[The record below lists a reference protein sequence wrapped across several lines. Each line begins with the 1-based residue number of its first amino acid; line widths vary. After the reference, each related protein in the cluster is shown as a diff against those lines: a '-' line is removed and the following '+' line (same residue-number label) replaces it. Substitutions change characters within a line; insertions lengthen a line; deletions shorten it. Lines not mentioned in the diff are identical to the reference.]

1 MTQIHVRSSLLVL
14 ALALA
19 LLALGPLL
27 LGRSEI
33 RYLTDLFVLIAVAQ
47 LWNLLAGYLGI
58 VSIGQHAFVGLGTYG
73 FFALTQLFGVHP
85 FLSLALAFP
94 IGCLVALPSF
104 LLLARLRLAYFAIA
118 SWVLAEVLMLV
129 LGQRPEFGG
138 GTGSSF
144 ATETIRMF
152 GAGVNDRI
160 ATSYWLCLGMLG
172 VVMGSMLLLLTSRA
186 GLAIR
191 ALRDDETAA
200 VAAGINPLLTRAV
213 LFSLCGGML
222 AVIGALDTLQK
233 LRISPAGSFSLQDWT
248 VMIIFVVVIG
258 GLGTV
263 SGPIVGAIA
272 FVVFRETLS
281 DFGPLYLAAM
291 GVLAIGVMLFEPRG
305 LVVILAR
312 TVKSLRA
319 RRNGLAGG
327 A

>member
-1 MTQIHVRSSLLVL
+1 MTQTDFRKSILLL
-14 ALALA
+14 AVAVA
-19 LLALGPLL
+19 LLALGPVL

-33 RYLTDLFVLIAVAQ
+33 RYMTDLFVLIAVAQ

-58 VSIGQHAFVGLGTYG
+58 VSIGQHAFVGLGAYA
-73 FFALTQLFGVHP
+73 FFALTQLLGIHP
-85 FLSLALAFP
+85 FLSLALTFP

-118 SWVLAEVLMLV
+118 SWVLAEVLMLI
-129 LGQRPEFGG
+129 LGQRPAFGG

-144 ATETIRMF
+144 ATATIKMF
-152 GAGVNDRI
+152 GAGVSERI
-160 ATSYWLCLGMLG
+160 ANTYWLCLGMLG
-172 VVMGSMLLLLTSRA
+172 IVMASMLLLLRSRA

-191 ALRDDETAA
+191 ALRDDEVAA

-222 AVIGALDTLQK
+222 AVIGAIDTLQK

-263 SGPIVGAIA
+263 TGPIVGAIA
-272 FVVFRETLS
+272 FVLFRETLS

-291 GVLAIGVMLFEPRG
+291 GVLAVGVMLLEPRG
-305 LVVILAR
+305 LVVILTR
-312 TVKSLRA
+312 TVKSIRA
-319 RRNGLAGG
+319 RH
-327 A
+327 

>member
-1 MTQIHVRSSLLVL
+1 MTQTDFRKSILLL
-14 ALALA
+14 AVAVA
-19 LLALGPLL
+19 LLALGPVL

-33 RYLTDLFVLIAVAQ
+33 RYMTDLFVLIAVAQ

-58 VSIGQHAFVGLGTYG
+58 VSIGQHAFVGLGAYA
-73 FFALTQLFGVHP
+73 FFALTQLLGIHP
-85 FLSLALAFP
+85 FLSLALTFP

-118 SWVLAEVLMLV
+118 SWVLAEVLMLI
-129 LGQRPEFGG
+129 LGQRPAFGG

-144 ATETIRMF
+144 ATATIKMF
-152 GAGVNDRI
+152 GAGVSERI
-160 ATSYWLCLGMLG
+160 ANTYWLCLGMLG
-172 VVMGSMLLLLTSRA
+172 IVMASMLLLLRSRA

-191 ALRDDETAA
+191 ALRDDEVAA
-200 VAAGINPLLTRAV
+200 IAAGINPLLTRAV

-222 AVIGALDTLQK
+222 AVIGAIDTLQK

-263 SGPIVGAIA
+263 TGPIVGAIA
-272 FVVFRETLS
+272 FVLFRETLS

-291 GVLAIGVMLFEPRG
+291 GVLAVGVMLLEPRG
-305 LVVILAR
+305 LVVILTR
-312 TVKSLRA
+312 TVKSIRA
-319 RRNGLAGG
+319 RH
-327 A
+327 

>member
-1 MTQIHVRSSLLVL
+1 MPDDSDNRPAARPIRIGDTAPDFIARSTAGPVRLSDYRGRWLLFFSHPGDFTPVCTSEFL
-14 ALALA
+14 AIARAADRFAELDCA
-19 LLALGPLL
+19 LLAH
-27 LGRSEI
+27 SI
-33 RYLTDLFVLIAVAQ
+33 DSLFSH
-47 LWNLLAGYLGI
+47 LA
-58 VSIGQHAFVGLGTYG
+58 
-73 FFALTQLFGVHP
+73 
-85 FLSLALAFP
+85 
-94 IGCLVALPSF
+94 
-104 LLLARLRLAYFAIA
+104 
-118 SWVLAEVLMLV
+118 W
-129 LGQRPEFGG
+129 
-138 GTGSSF
+138 
-144 ATETIRMF
+144 
-152 GAGVNDRI
+152 
-160 ATSYWLCLGMLG
+160 
-172 VVMGSMLLLLTSRA
+172 
-186 GLAIR
+186 IR

>member
-1 MTQIHVRSSLLVL
+1 MTQTDFRKSILLL
-14 ALALA
+14 AVAVA
-19 LLALGPLL
+19 LLALGPVL

-33 RYLTDLFVLIAVAQ
+33 RYMTDLFVLIAVAQ

-58 VSIGQHAFVGLGTYG
+58 VSIGQHAFVGLGAYA
-73 FFALTQLFGVHP
+73 FFALTQLLGIHP
-85 FLSLALAFP
+85 FLSLALTFP

-118 SWVLAEVLMLV
+118 SWVLAEVLMLI
-129 LGQRPEFGG
+129 LGQRPAFGG

-144 ATETIRMF
+144 ATATIKMF
-152 GAGVNDRI
+152 GAGVSERI
-160 ATSYWLCLGMLG
+160 ANTYWLCLGMLG
-172 VVMGSMLLLLTSRA
+172 IVMASMLLLLRSRG

-191 ALRDDETAA
+191 ALRDDEVAA

-222 AVIGALDTLQK
+222 AVIGAIDTLQK

-263 SGPIVGAIA
+263 TGPIVGAIA
-272 FVVFRETLS
+272 FVLFRETLS

-291 GVLAIGVMLFEPRG
+291 GVLAVGVMLLEPRG
-305 LVVILAR
+305 LVVILTR
-312 TVKSLRA
+312 TVKSIRA
-319 RRNGLAGG
+319 RH
-327 A
+327 